1 MQDARAKSIHVQS
14 DGNLRHVRITA
25 FVIAIGCAA
34 ILTVALYLT
43 PDPRGFG
50 THEQLGLPP
59 CLSTKFFHVPCPVCG
74 MTTAFTLMAHARP
87 ADAFRTQPAGAIFF
101 MFCLVALAA
110 AVSTALIGDIPRAIH
125 RVAGSRPAV
134 WTFAVILLAG
144 WLYKVVIF
152 VQ

>member
-1 MQDARAKSIHVQS
+1 
-14 DGNLRHVRITA
+14 
-25 FVIAIGCAA
+25 
-34 ILTVALYLT
+34 
-43 PDPRGFG
+43 
-50 THEQLGLPP
+50 
-59 CLSTKFFHVPCPVCG
+59 

-101 MFCLVALAA
+101 VFSLVALAA
-110 AVSTALIGDIPRAIH
+110 AVFSTALIGDIPRAIH

-144 WLYKVVIF
+144 WLYKVVTF